1 MSGMTG
7 RAPRP
12 LLAILCNGLPFLSLL
27 VLVFGVLTS
36 CHGYGG
42 DGRDGFADAYKLRL
56 HGATLLLLVTST
68 APLLLRSQTATRAFI
83 VAALTAAISLQPL
96 LAAAWAVD
104 DDASRELACEFT
116 ARENHHEY
124 ISVATY
130 SSNARGMGLLMLCL
144 TPPIVLMLMSN
155 ANDPLTLTI
164 VISLLLWATLS
175 TTAASSQLLDTL
187 LFGLF
192 ALAGSITAALHC
204 RTAPTFDLHERIT
217 AALALALLVLSSS
230 GILLLLIAGDPLTAL
245 LTNDAAENAPSP
257 PLLWSVE
264 LSGLIGFCLLA
275 VSLPTTSSLSLQPA
289 AAAANTRTAILS
301 ATPAFFLTLSLPT
314 LTSTGLSTW
323 PPAIPLHRAP
333 VLTATLSG
341 YLHNPPITSAFTATL
356 LFALHS
362 SRSHRLLATD
372 WSTWAVRS
380 AGAANGANRMLTICA
395 ALAPRSLL
403 LYYTLLLTSLTI
415 TFEYQPLT
423 HDVSKAISS
432 LSAAVHLIS
441 VFLLERASSSRP
453 FKPPYTGL
461 DALGG
466 AITALA
472 ALLLSYLSTTLS
484 SDIGERTG
492 PSGWRVLLRF
502 PWPGSPTDE
511 NLIWLCEA
519 LTMGAMLV
527 AAPLFAARAEARAA
541 SQDEKANGSLDGGT
555 LSDALPPKQRLL
567 DLV

>member
-83 VAALTAAISLQPL
+83 VAALAAAISLQPL

-116 ARENHHEY
+116 AREDGNHHEY

-164 VISLLLWATLS
+164 VISLLVWSTLS

-217 AALALALLVLSSS
+217 AALALALLVLSLS

-257 PLLWSVE
+257 PLLWTVQ
-264 LSGLIGFCLLA
+264 LFGLTGFCLLA
-275 VSLPTTSSLSLQPA
+275 VSLPTASSSSLPA

-323 PPAIPLHRAP
+323 PPAIPLHRVP

-372 WSTWAVRS
+372 WWAVRS
-380 AGAANGANRMLTICA
+380 AGATNGANRMLTICA

-403 LYYTLLLTSLTI
+403 LYYILLLTSLTI

-484 SDIGERTG
+484 SDVGERTG
-492 PSGWRVLLRF
+492 PSGWRVLLQF
-502 PWPGSPTDE
+502 PWPGAPTDE

-519 LTMGAMLV
+519 LTLGAMLV

-541 SQDEKANGSLDGGT
+541 SLEEKANGSLDGGT

>member
-1 MSGMTG
+1 MA
-7 RAPRP
+7 AP
-12 LLAILCNGLPFLSLL
+12 
-27 VLVFGVLTS
+27 
-36 CHGYGG
+36 
-42 DGRDGFADAYKLRL
+42 
-56 HGATLLLLVTST
+56 
-68 APLLLRSQTATRAFI
+68 
-83 VAALTAAISLQPL
+83 
-96 LAAAWAVD
+96 
-104 DDASRELACEFT
+104 
-116 ARENHHEY
+116 
-124 ISVATY
+124 
-130 SSNARGMGLLMLCL
+130 
-144 TPPIVLMLMSN
+144 
-155 ANDPLTLTI
+155 
-164 VISLLLWATLS
+164 
-175 TTAASSQLLDTL
+175 
-187 LFGLF
+187 
-192 ALAGSITAALHC
+192 
-204 RTAPTFDLHERIT
+204 
-217 AALALALLVLSSS
+217 
-230 GILLLLIAGDPLTAL
+230 
-245 LTNDAAENAPSP
+245 PS
-257 PLLWSVE
+257 
-264 LSGLIGFCLLA
+264 
-275 VSLPTTSSLSLQPA
+275 
-289 AAAANTRTAILS
+289 NTRTAILS

-323 PPAIPLHRAP
+323 PPAIPLHRVP
-333 VLTATLSG
+333 VHTATLSG
-341 YLHNPPITSAFTATL
+341 YLHNPPIISAFTATL
-356 LFALHS
+356 LFSLHS

-372 WSTWAVRS
+372 WWAVRS
-380 AGAANGANRMLTICA
+380 AGAANGTNRMLTICA

-403 LYYTLLLTSLTI
+403 LYYILLLTSLTI

-466 AITALA
+466 AITASA

-502 PWPGSPTDE
+502 PWPGAPTDE

-519 LTMGAMLV
+519 LTLGAMLV

-541 SQDEKANGSLDGGT
+541 SQDEKAEANGPLDGGT